1 MENKVAIVTGASR
14 GIGKQIALQLAR
26 EGYNLIL
33 SYQSNDEKA
42 KQVQLDCEAYNV
54 SVNIYKGDLSSED
67 NCKSL
72 IDLAI
77 TSFGKIDLLVN
88 NAGAIKDNLI
98 LKMTSEDF
106 MSVISINLLS
116 TFNCCKYASKIMVKQ
131 RYGCIINMSSVSGVF
146 GNAGQ
151 ANYSSAKA
159 GIVGLTKTLAK
170 ELGKRNIRVNAIA
183 PGFISTDMT
192 NKFSDDM
199 VKEIEKQIPL
209 SKIGDVED
217 IAKTVSFL
225 ANSTYI
231 TGQVIVVDGGL
242 SL

>member
-14 GIGKQIALQLAR
+14 GIARQIALQVAS

-42 KQVQLDCEAYNV
+42 KQVQYECESL
-54 SVNIYKGDLSSED
+54 SVKVNLFKGDLSLDD
-67 NCKSL
+67 NCKAL
-72 IDLAI
+72 IDLAV

-98 LKMTSEDF
+98 LKMTYEDF
-106 MSVISINLLS
+106 LSVISTNLIS
-116 TFNCCKYASKIMVKQ
+116 AFSCCKYASKIMVKQ
-131 RYGCIINMSSVSGVF
+131 RYGSIINMSSVSGVF
-146 GNAGQ
+146 GNPGQ

-192 NKFSDDM
+192 SKFTDEMIKD
-199 VKEIEKQIPL
+199 IEKQIPL

-225 ANSTYI
+225 ANSAYI

>member
-42 KQVQLDCEAYNV
+42 KQVQLECEAYNV
-54 SVNIYKGDLSSED
+54 SVNIYKGDLSLED

-106 MSVISINLLS
+106 MSVISTNFYIQLL
-116 TFNCCKYASKIMVKQ
+116 
-131 RYGCIINMSSVSGVF
+131 
-146 GNAGQ
+146 
-151 ANYSSAKA
+151 
-159 GIVGLTKTLAK
+159 
-170 ELGKRNIRVNAIA
+170 
-183 PGFISTDMT
+183 
-192 NKFSDDM
+192 
-199 VKEIEKQIPL
+199 
-209 SKIGDVED
+209 
-217 IAKTVSFL
+217 
-225 ANSTYI
+225 
-231 TGQVIVVDGGL
+231 
-242 SL
+242 

>member
-1 MENKVAIVTGASR
+1 MQRSLE
-14 GIGKQIALQLAR
+14 R
-26 EGYNLIL
+26 E
-33 SYQSNDEKA
+33 
-42 KQVQLDCEAYNV
+42 
-54 SVNIYKGDLSSED
+54 
-67 NCKSL
+67 
-72 IDLAI
+72 
-77 TSFGKIDLLVN
+77 
-88 NAGAIKDNLI
+88 
-98 LKMTSEDF
+98 
-106 MSVISINLLS
+106 
-116 TFNCCKYASKIMVKQ
+116 
-131 RYGCIINMSSVSGVF
+131 
-146 GNAGQ
+146 
-151 ANYSSAKA
+151 
-159 GIVGLTKTLAK
+159 
-170 ELGKRNIRVNAIA
+170 IA